1 MVKLNFD
8 VKTHILKNGLEVIT
22 IKKNT
27 QISSINIGIKV
38 GALNESLEEKGI
50 SHYIEHMIFK
60 GTKNRTFQ
68 KLNDELEA
76 LGGEYNAFTDY
87 SQTVY
92 SISCLEEE
100 LKNAI
105 ELLSDM
111 LINSEFPEEEIDK
124 ERGVI
129 LAEIRSSK
137 DNIEDISFKRVNEAA
152 FEKSAL
158 RFDVA
163 GLDKNVKG
171 FNRNELYQYYKK
183 YYVPNNSLIT
193 MVSSLSHDEA
203 IKEIEKH
210 FDNWEAKKLINLNIK
225 DGEFVAICE
234 EALAEISEE
243 LGEELNETIHIGLID
258 HLAIAM
264 KRLKNKEQINNPFIV
279 EIETLYSVEFEMA
292 KKIVNKLQD
301 KYEID
306 FPEGEIGFITLH
318 IHSARNGK
326 MLSNSIKYSYLSNK
340 IIIYIEEKFNSKI
353 DKRSLDYARFLSH
366 VRFTIERVLTDT
378 VLKNDLTE
386 IIKKSYPISYEI
398 AEGASKIIEETL
410 DKKVCDDEVAYIAMH
425 VERFRVALQK

>member
-1 MVKLNFD
+1 MGVNIKKGIVIKALNNNMVLIKEQG
-8 VKTHILKNGLEVIT
+8 VEKILLAKGIGFNKKFGDILEDNLEVDKVFSIED
-22 IKKNT
+22 KKN
-27 QISSINIGIKV
+27 QENLKEV
-38 GALNESLEEKGI
+38 
-50 SHYIEHMIFK
+50 Y
-60 GTKNRTFQ
+60 NR
-68 KLNDELEA
+68 
-76 LGGEYNAFTDY
+76 
-87 SQTVY
+87 V
-92 SISCLEEE
+92 
-100 LKNAI
+100 
-105 ELLSDM
+105 
-111 LINSEFPEEEIDK
+111 
-124 ERGVI
+124 
-129 LAEIRSSK
+129 
-137 DNIEDISFKRVNEAA
+137 
-152 FEKSAL
+152 
-158 RFDVA
+158 
-163 GLDKNVKG
+163 
-171 FNRNELYQYYKK
+171 
-183 YYVPNNSLIT
+183 
-193 MVSSLSHDEA
+193 
-203 IKEIEKH
+203 
-210 FDNWEAKKLINLNIK
+210 

-258 HLAIAM
+258 HLAIVM

-326 MLSNSIKYSYLSNK
+326 MISNSIKYSYLSNK

-386 IIKKSYPISYEI
+386 IIKKSYPVSYEI

-425 VERFRVALQK
+425 VERFRIALQK

>member
-1 MVKLNFD
+1 MGVNIKKGIVIKALNNNMVLIKEHG
-8 VKTHILKNGLEVIT
+8 VEKILLAKGIGFNKKFGDILEDNLEVDKVFSIED
-22 IKKNT
+22 KKN
-27 QISSINIGIKV
+27 QENLKEV
-38 GALNESLEEKGI
+38 
-50 SHYIEHMIFK
+50 Y
-60 GTKNRTFQ
+60 NR
-68 KLNDELEA
+68 
-76 LGGEYNAFTDY
+76 
-87 SQTVY
+87 V
-92 SISCLEEE
+92 
-100 LKNAI
+100 
-105 ELLSDM
+105 
-111 LINSEFPEEEIDK
+111 
-124 ERGVI
+124 
-129 LAEIRSSK
+129 
-137 DNIEDISFKRVNEAA
+137 
-152 FEKSAL
+152 
-158 RFDVA
+158 
-163 GLDKNVKG
+163 
-171 FNRNELYQYYKK
+171 
-183 YYVPNNSLIT
+183 
-193 MVSSLSHDEA
+193 
-203 IKEIEKH
+203 
-210 FDNWEAKKLINLNIK
+210 

-326 MLSNSIKYSYLSNK
+326 MLSIKYSYLSNK

>member
-1 MVKLNFD
+1 MGVNIKKGIVIKALNNNMVLIKEQG
-8 VKTHILKNGLEVIT
+8 VEKILLAKGIGFNKKFGDILEDNLEVDKVFSIED
-22 IKKNT
+22 KKN
-27 QISSINIGIKV
+27 QENLKEV
-38 GALNESLEEKGI
+38 
-50 SHYIEHMIFK
+50 Y
-60 GTKNRTFQ
+60 NR
-68 KLNDELEA
+68 
-76 LGGEYNAFTDY
+76 
-87 SQTVY
+87 V
-92 SISCLEEE
+92 
-100 LKNAI
+100 
-105 ELLSDM
+105 
-111 LINSEFPEEEIDK
+111 
-124 ERGVI
+124 
-129 LAEIRSSK
+129 
-137 DNIEDISFKRVNEAA
+137 
-152 FEKSAL
+152 
-158 RFDVA
+158 
-163 GLDKNVKG
+163 
-171 FNRNELYQYYKK
+171 
-183 YYVPNNSLIT
+183 
-193 MVSSLSHDEA
+193 
-203 IKEIEKH
+203 
-210 FDNWEAKKLINLNIK
+210 

-326 MLSNSIKYSYLSNK
+326 MPSNSIKYSYLSNK

>member
-1 MVKLNFD
+1 MGVNIKKGIVIKALNNNMVLIKEHG
-8 VKTHILKNGLEVIT
+8 VEKILLAKGIGFNKKFGDILEDNLEVDKVFSIED
-22 IKKNT
+22 KKN
-27 QISSINIGIKV
+27 QENLKEV
-38 GALNESLEEKGI
+38 
-50 SHYIEHMIFK
+50 Y
-60 GTKNRTFQ
+60 NR
-68 KLNDELEA
+68 
-76 LGGEYNAFTDY
+76 
-87 SQTVY
+87 V
-92 SISCLEEE
+92 
-100 LKNAI
+100 
-105 ELLSDM
+105 
-111 LINSEFPEEEIDK
+111 
-124 ERGVI
+124 
-129 LAEIRSSK
+129 
-137 DNIEDISFKRVNEAA
+137 
-152 FEKSAL
+152 
-158 RFDVA
+158 
-163 GLDKNVKG
+163 
-171 FNRNELYQYYKK
+171 
-183 YYVPNNSLIT
+183 
-193 MVSSLSHDEA
+193 
-203 IKEIEKH
+203 
-210 FDNWEAKKLINLNIK
+210 

-292 KKIVNKLQD
+292 KKIVNKLQE

>member
-1 MVKLNFD
+1 MGVNIKKGIVIKALNNNMVLIKEQG
-8 VKTHILKNGLEVIT
+8 VEKILLAKGIGFNKKFGDILEDNLEVDKVFSIED
-22 IKKNT
+22 KKN
-27 QISSINIGIKV
+27 QENLKEV
-38 GALNESLEEKGI
+38 
-50 SHYIEHMIFK
+50 Y
-60 GTKNRTFQ
+60 NR
-68 KLNDELEA
+68 
-76 LGGEYNAFTDY
+76 
-87 SQTVY
+87 V
-92 SISCLEEE
+92 
-100 LKNAI
+100 
-105 ELLSDM
+105 
-111 LINSEFPEEEIDK
+111 
-124 ERGVI
+124 
-129 LAEIRSSK
+129 
-137 DNIEDISFKRVNEAA
+137 
-152 FEKSAL
+152 
-158 RFDVA
+158 
-163 GLDKNVKG
+163 
-171 FNRNELYQYYKK
+171 
-183 YYVPNNSLIT
+183 
-193 MVSSLSHDEA
+193 
-203 IKEIEKH
+203 
-210 FDNWEAKKLINLNIK
+210 

-366 VRFTIERVLTDT
+366 VRFSIERVLTDT

-386 IIKKSYPISYEI
+386 IIKKSYPVSYEI

>member
-1 MVKLNFD
+1 MGVNIKKGIVIKALNNNMVLIKEHG
-8 VKTHILKNGLEVIT
+8 VEKILLAKGIGFNKKFGDILEDNLEVDKVFSIED
-22 IKKNT
+22 KKN
-27 QISSINIGIKV
+27 QENLKEV
-38 GALNESLEEKGI
+38 
-50 SHYIEHMIFK
+50 Y
-60 GTKNRTFQ
+60 NR
-68 KLNDELEA
+68 
-76 LGGEYNAFTDY
+76 
-87 SQTVY
+87 V
-92 SISCLEEE
+92 
-100 LKNAI
+100 
-105 ELLSDM
+105 
-111 LINSEFPEEEIDK
+111 
-124 ERGVI
+124 
-129 LAEIRSSK
+129 
-137 DNIEDISFKRVNEAA
+137 
-152 FEKSAL
+152 
-158 RFDVA
+158 
-163 GLDKNVKG
+163 
-171 FNRNELYQYYKK
+171 
-183 YYVPNNSLIT
+183 
-193 MVSSLSHDEA
+193 
-203 IKEIEKH
+203 
-210 FDNWEAKKLINLNIK
+210 

-306 FPEGEIGFITLH
+306 FPEGEIEFITLH

>member
-1 MVKLNFD
+1 MGVNIKKGIVIKALNNNMVLIKEQG
-8 VKTHILKNGLEVIT
+8 VEKILLAKGIGFNKKFGDILEDNLEVEKVFSIED
-22 IKKNT
+22 KKN
-27 QISSINIGIKV
+27 QENLKEV
-38 GALNESLEEKGI
+38 
-50 SHYIEHMIFK
+50 Y
-60 GTKNRTFQ
+60 NR
-68 KLNDELEA
+68 
-76 LGGEYNAFTDY
+76 
-87 SQTVY
+87 V
-92 SISCLEEE
+92 
-100 LKNAI
+100 
-105 ELLSDM
+105 
-111 LINSEFPEEEIDK
+111 
-124 ERGVI
+124 
-129 LAEIRSSK
+129 
-137 DNIEDISFKRVNEAA
+137 
-152 FEKSAL
+152 
-158 RFDVA
+158 
-163 GLDKNVKG
+163 
-171 FNRNELYQYYKK
+171 
-183 YYVPNNSLIT
+183 
-193 MVSSLSHDEA
+193 
-203 IKEIEKH
+203 
-210 FDNWEAKKLINLNIK
+210 

-386 IIKKSYPISYEI
+386 IIKKSYPVSYEI

-410 DKKVCDDEVAYIAMH
+410 DKKVYDDEVAYIAMH

>member
-1 MVKLNFD
+1 MGVNIKKCIVIKALNNNMVLIREQGVEK
-8 VKTHILKNGLEVIT
+8 ILLAKGIGFNKKFGDILEDNLEVDKVFSIED
-22 IKKNT
+22 KKN
-27 QISSINIGIKV
+27 QENLKEV
-38 GALNESLEEKGI
+38 
-50 SHYIEHMIFK
+50 Y
-60 GTKNRTFQ
+60 NR
-68 KLNDELEA
+68 
-76 LGGEYNAFTDY
+76 
-87 SQTVY
+87 V
-92 SISCLEEE
+92 
-100 LKNAI
+100 
-105 ELLSDM
+105 
-111 LINSEFPEEEIDK
+111 
-124 ERGVI
+124 
-129 LAEIRSSK
+129 
-137 DNIEDISFKRVNEAA
+137 
-152 FEKSAL
+152 
-158 RFDVA
+158 
-163 GLDKNVKG
+163 
-171 FNRNELYQYYKK
+171 
-183 YYVPNNSLIT
+183 
-193 MVSSLSHDEA
+193 
-203 IKEIEKH
+203 
-210 FDNWEAKKLINLNIK
+210 

>member
-1 MVKLNFD
+1 MGVNIKKGIVIKALNNNMVLIKEQG
-8 VKTHILKNGLEVIT
+8 VEKILLAKGIGFNKKFGDILEDNLEVDKVFSIED
-22 IKKNT
+22 KKN
-27 QISSINIGIKV
+27 QENLKEV
-38 GALNESLEEKGI
+38 
-50 SHYIEHMIFK
+50 Y
-60 GTKNRTFQ
+60 NR
-68 KLNDELEA
+68 
-76 LGGEYNAFTDY
+76 
-87 SQTVY
+87 V
-92 SISCLEEE
+92 
-100 LKNAI
+100 
-105 ELLSDM
+105 
-111 LINSEFPEEEIDK
+111 
-124 ERGVI
+124 
-129 LAEIRSSK
+129 
-137 DNIEDISFKRVNEAA
+137 
-152 FEKSAL
+152 
-158 RFDVA
+158 
-163 GLDKNVKG
+163 
-171 FNRNELYQYYKK
+171 
-183 YYVPNNSLIT
+183 
-193 MVSSLSHDEA
+193 
-203 IKEIEKH
+203 
-210 FDNWEAKKLINLNIK
+210 

-366 VRFTIERVLTDT
+366 VRFTIERVFTDT

>member
-1 MVKLNFD
+1 MGVNIKKGIVIKALNNNMVLIKEQG
-8 VKTHILKNGLEVIT
+8 VEKILLAKGIGFNKKFGDILEDNLEVDKVFSIED
-22 IKKNT
+22 KKN
-27 QISSINIGIKV
+27 QENLKEV
-38 GALNESLEEKGI
+38 
-50 SHYIEHMIFK
+50 Y
-60 GTKNRTFQ
+60 NR
-68 KLNDELEA
+68 
-76 LGGEYNAFTDY
+76 
-87 SQTVY
+87 V
-92 SISCLEEE
+92 
-100 LKNAI
+100 
-105 ELLSDM
+105 
-111 LINSEFPEEEIDK
+111 
-124 ERGVI
+124 
-129 LAEIRSSK
+129 
-137 DNIEDISFKRVNEAA
+137 
-152 FEKSAL
+152 
-158 RFDVA
+158 
-163 GLDKNVKG
+163 
-171 FNRNELYQYYKK
+171 
-183 YYVPNNSLIT
+183 
-193 MVSSLSHDEA
+193 
-203 IKEIEKH
+203 
-210 FDNWEAKKLINLNIK
+210 

-292 KKIVNKLQD
+292 KKIVNKLQE

-386 IIKKSYPISYEI
+386 IIKKWYPVSYEI
-398 AEGASKIIEETL
+398 SEGASKIIEETL

>member
-1 MVKLNFD
+1 MGVNIKKGIVIKALNNNMVLIKEQG
-8 VKTHILKNGLEVIT
+8 VEKILLAKGIGFNKKFGDILEDNLEVDKVFSIED
-22 IKKNT
+22 KKN
-27 QISSINIGIKV
+27 QENLKEV
-38 GALNESLEEKGI
+38 
-50 SHYIEHMIFK
+50 Y
-60 GTKNRTFQ
+60 NR
-68 KLNDELEA
+68 
-76 LGGEYNAFTDY
+76 
-87 SQTVY
+87 V
-92 SISCLEEE
+92 
-100 LKNAI
+100 
-105 ELLSDM
+105 
-111 LINSEFPEEEIDK
+111 
-124 ERGVI
+124 
-129 LAEIRSSK
+129 
-137 DNIEDISFKRVNEAA
+137 
-152 FEKSAL
+152 
-158 RFDVA
+158 
-163 GLDKNVKG
+163 
-171 FNRNELYQYYKK
+171 
-183 YYVPNNSLIT
+183 
-193 MVSSLSHDEA
+193 
-203 IKEIEKH
+203 
-210 FDNWEAKKLINLNIK
+210 

-234 EALAEISEE
+234 ETLAEISEE

-306 FPEGEIGFITLH
+306 FPKGEIGFITLH

-386 IIKKSYPISYEI
+386 IIKKSYPVSYEI

-410 DKKVCDDEVAYIAMH
+410 DKKVYDDEVAYIAMH

>member
-1 MVKLNFD
+1 MGV
-8 VKTHILKNGLEVIT
+8 
-22 IKKNT
+22 
-27 QISSINIGIKV
+27 NIGIVIK
-38 GALNESLEEKGI
+38 ALNNNMVLIKEQGVEKILLAKGI
-50 SHYIEHMIFK
+50 GFNKKFGDI
-60 GTKNRTFQ
+60 
-68 KLNDELEA
+68 LED
-76 LGGEYNAFTDY
+76 N
-87 SQTVY
+87 
-92 SISCLEEE
+92 LEV
-100 LKNAI
+100 
-105 ELLSDM
+105 
-111 LINSEFPEEEIDK
+111 DK
-124 ERGVI
+124 VF
-129 LAEIRSSK
+129 S
-137 DNIEDISFKRVNEAA
+137 IEDKKNQENLKEVYNRV
-152 FEKSAL
+152 
-158 RFDVA
+158 
-163 GLDKNVKG
+163 
-171 FNRNELYQYYKK
+171 
-183 YYVPNNSLIT
+183 
-193 MVSSLSHDEA
+193 
-203 IKEIEKH
+203 
-210 FDNWEAKKLINLNIK
+210 

-386 IIKKSYPISYEI
+386 IIKKSYPVSYEI

>member
-1 MVKLNFD
+1 MGVNIKKCIVIKALNNNMVLIKEQG
-8 VKTHILKNGLEVIT
+8 VEKILLAKGIGFNKKFGDILEDNLEVDKVFSIED
-22 IKKNT
+22 KKN
-27 QISSINIGIKV
+27 QENLKEV
-38 GALNESLEEKGI
+38 
-50 SHYIEHMIFK
+50 Y
-60 GTKNRTFQ
+60 NR
-68 KLNDELEA
+68 
-76 LGGEYNAFTDY
+76 
-87 SQTVY
+87 V
-92 SISCLEEE
+92 
-100 LKNAI
+100 
-105 ELLSDM
+105 
-111 LINSEFPEEEIDK
+111 
-124 ERGVI
+124 
-129 LAEIRSSK
+129 
-137 DNIEDISFKRVNEAA
+137 
-152 FEKSAL
+152 
-158 RFDVA
+158 
-163 GLDKNVKG
+163 
-171 FNRNELYQYYKK
+171 
-183 YYVPNNSLIT
+183 
-193 MVSSLSHDEA
+193 
-203 IKEIEKH
+203 
-210 FDNWEAKKLINLNIK
+210 

-386 IIKKSYPISYEI
+386 IIKKSYPVSYEI

>member
-1 MVKLNFD
+1 MGVNIKKGIVIKALNNNMVLIKEQG
-8 VKTHILKNGLEVIT
+8 VEKILLAKGIGFNKKFGDILEDNLEVDKVFSIED
-22 IKKNT
+22 KKN
-27 QISSINIGIKV
+27 QENLKEV
-38 GALNESLEEKGI
+38 
-50 SHYIEHMIFK
+50 Y
-60 GTKNRTFQ
+60 NR
-68 KLNDELEA
+68 
-76 LGGEYNAFTDY
+76 
-87 SQTVY
+87 V
-92 SISCLEEE
+92 
-100 LKNAI
+100 
-105 ELLSDM
+105 
-111 LINSEFPEEEIDK
+111 
-124 ERGVI
+124 
-129 LAEIRSSK
+129 
-137 DNIEDISFKRVNEAA
+137 
-152 FEKSAL
+152 
-158 RFDVA
+158 
-163 GLDKNVKG
+163 
-171 FNRNELYQYYKK
+171 
-183 YYVPNNSLIT
+183 
-193 MVSSLSHDEA
+193 
-203 IKEIEKH
+203 
-210 FDNWEAKKLINLNIK
+210 

-318 IHSARNGK
+318 IHSSRNGK

-386 IIKKSYPISYEI
+386 IIKKSYPVSYEI

-425 VERFRVALQK
+425 VERFRIALQK

>member
-1 MVKLNFD
+1 MGVNIKKGIVIKALNNNMVLIKEQG
-8 VKTHILKNGLEVIT
+8 VEKILLAKGIGFNKKFGDILEDNLEVDKVFSIED
-22 IKKNT
+22 KKN
-27 QISSINIGIKV
+27 QENLKEV
-38 GALNESLEEKGI
+38 
-50 SHYIEHMIFK
+50 Y
-60 GTKNRTFQ
+60 NR
-68 KLNDELEA
+68 
-76 LGGEYNAFTDY
+76 
-87 SQTVY
+87 V
-92 SISCLEEE
+92 
-100 LKNAI
+100 
-105 ELLSDM
+105 
-111 LINSEFPEEEIDK
+111 
-124 ERGVI
+124 
-129 LAEIRSSK
+129 
-137 DNIEDISFKRVNEAA
+137 
-152 FEKSAL
+152 
-158 RFDVA
+158 
-163 GLDKNVKG
+163 
-171 FNRNELYQYYKK
+171 
-183 YYVPNNSLIT
+183 
-193 MVSSLSHDEA
+193 
-203 IKEIEKH
+203 
-210 FDNWEAKKLINLNIK
+210 

-318 IHSARNGK
+318 LHSARNGK

>member
-1 MVKLNFD
+1 MGVNIKKGIVIKALNNNMVLIKEQG
-8 VKTHILKNGLEVIT
+8 VEKILLAKGIGFNKKFGDILEDNLEVDKVFSIED
-22 IKKNT
+22 KKN
-27 QISSINIGIKV
+27 QENLKEV
-38 GALNESLEEKGI
+38 
-50 SHYIEHMIFK
+50 Y
-60 GTKNRTFQ
+60 NR
-68 KLNDELEA
+68 
-76 LGGEYNAFTDY
+76 
-87 SQTVY
+87 V
-92 SISCLEEE
+92 
-100 LKNAI
+100 
-105 ELLSDM
+105 
-111 LINSEFPEEEIDK
+111 
-124 ERGVI
+124 
-129 LAEIRSSK
+129 
-137 DNIEDISFKRVNEAA
+137 
-152 FEKSAL
+152 
-158 RFDVA
+158 
-163 GLDKNVKG
+163 
-171 FNRNELYQYYKK
+171 
-183 YYVPNNSLIT
+183 
-193 MVSSLSHDEA
+193 
-203 IKEIEKH
+203 
-210 FDNWEAKKLINLNIK
+210 

-292 KKIVNKLQD
+292 KKIVNKLQE

-410 DKKVCDDEVAYIAMH
+410 DKKVYDDEVAYIAMH

>member
-1 MVKLNFD
+1 MGVNIKKGTVIKALNNNMVLIKEQG
-8 VKTHILKNGLEVIT
+8 VEKILLAKGIGFNKKFGDILEDNLEVDKVFSIED
-22 IKKNT
+22 KKN
-27 QISSINIGIKV
+27 QENLKEV
-38 GALNESLEEKGI
+38 
-50 SHYIEHMIFK
+50 Y
-60 GTKNRTFQ
+60 NR
-68 KLNDELEA
+68 
-76 LGGEYNAFTDY
+76 
-87 SQTVY
+87 V
-92 SISCLEEE
+92 
-100 LKNAI
+100 
-105 ELLSDM
+105 
-111 LINSEFPEEEIDK
+111 
-124 ERGVI
+124 
-129 LAEIRSSK
+129 
-137 DNIEDISFKRVNEAA
+137 
-152 FEKSAL
+152 
-158 RFDVA
+158 
-163 GLDKNVKG
+163 
-171 FNRNELYQYYKK
+171 
-183 YYVPNNSLIT
+183 
-193 MVSSLSHDEA
+193 
-203 IKEIEKH
+203 
-210 FDNWEAKKLINLNIK
+210 

-234 EALAEISEE
+234 GALAEISEE

-292 KKIVNKLQD
+292 KKIVNKLQY

-386 IIKKSYPISYEI
+386 IIKKSYPVSYEI

>member
-1 MVKLNFD
+1 MGVNIKKGIVIKALNNNMVLIKEQG
-8 VKTHILKNGLEVIT
+8 VEKILLAKGIGFNKKFGDILEDNLEVDKVFSIED
-22 IKKNT
+22 KKN
-27 QISSINIGIKV
+27 QENLKEV
-38 GALNESLEEKGI
+38 
-50 SHYIEHMIFK
+50 Y
-60 GTKNRTFQ
+60 NR
-68 KLNDELEA
+68 
-76 LGGEYNAFTDY
+76 
-87 SQTVY
+87 V
-92 SISCLEEE
+92 
-100 LKNAI
+100 
-105 ELLSDM
+105 
-111 LINSEFPEEEIDK
+111 
-124 ERGVI
+124 
-129 LAEIRSSK
+129 
-137 DNIEDISFKRVNEAA
+137 
-152 FEKSAL
+152 
-158 RFDVA
+158 
-163 GLDKNVKG
+163 
-171 FNRNELYQYYKK
+171 
-183 YYVPNNSLIT
+183 
-193 MVSSLSHDEA
+193 
-203 IKEIEKH
+203 
-210 FDNWEAKKLINLNIK
+210 

-243 LGEELNETIHIGLID
+243 LGEQLNETIHIGLID

-386 IIKKSYPISYEI
+386 IIKKSYPVSYEI

>member
-1 MVKLNFD
+1 MGVNIKKGIVIKALNNNMVLIKEQG
-8 VKTHILKNGLEVIT
+8 VEKILLAKGIGFNKKFGDILEDNLEVDKVFSIED
-22 IKKNT
+22 KKN
-27 QISSINIGIKV
+27 QENLKEV
-38 GALNESLEEKGI
+38 
-50 SHYIEHMIFK
+50 Y
-60 GTKNRTFQ
+60 NR
-68 KLNDELEA
+68 
-76 LGGEYNAFTDY
+76 
-87 SQTVY
+87 V
-92 SISCLEEE
+92 
-100 LKNAI
+100 
-105 ELLSDM
+105 
-111 LINSEFPEEEIDK
+111 
-124 ERGVI
+124 
-129 LAEIRSSK
+129 
-137 DNIEDISFKRVNEAA
+137 
-152 FEKSAL
+152 
-158 RFDVA
+158 
-163 GLDKNVKG
+163 
-171 FNRNELYQYYKK
+171 
-183 YYVPNNSLIT
+183 
-193 MVSSLSHDEA
+193 
-203 IKEIEKH
+203 
-210 FDNWEAKKLINLNIK
+210 

-318 IHSARNGK
+318 IHSARNAK

-410 DKKVCDDEVAYIAMH
+410 DKKVYDDEVAYIAMH

>member
-1 MVKLNFD
+1 MGVNIKKGIVIKALNNNMVLIKEQG
-8 VKTHILKNGLEVIT
+8 VEKILLAKGIGFNKKFGDILEDNLEVYKVFSIED
-22 IKKNT
+22 KKN
-27 QISSINIGIKV
+27 QENLKEV
-38 GALNESLEEKGI
+38 
-50 SHYIEHMIFK
+50 Y
-60 GTKNRTFQ
+60 NR
-68 KLNDELEA
+68 
-76 LGGEYNAFTDY
+76 
-87 SQTVY
+87 V
-92 SISCLEEE
+92 
-100 LKNAI
+100 
-105 ELLSDM
+105 
-111 LINSEFPEEEIDK
+111 
-124 ERGVI
+124 
-129 LAEIRSSK
+129 
-137 DNIEDISFKRVNEAA
+137 
-152 FEKSAL
+152 
-158 RFDVA
+158 
-163 GLDKNVKG
+163 
-171 FNRNELYQYYKK
+171 
-183 YYVPNNSLIT
+183 
-193 MVSSLSHDEA
+193 
-203 IKEIEKH
+203 
-210 FDNWEAKKLINLNIK
+210 

>member
-1 MVKLNFD
+1 MGVNIKKGIVIKALNNNMVLIKEQG
-8 VKTHILKNGLEVIT
+8 VEKILLAKGIGFNKKFGDILEDNLEVDKVFSIED
-22 IKKNT
+22 KKN
-27 QISSINIGIKV
+27 QENLKEV
-38 GALNESLEEKGI
+38 
-50 SHYIEHMIFK
+50 Y
-60 GTKNRTFQ
+60 NR
-68 KLNDELEA
+68 
-76 LGGEYNAFTDY
+76 
-87 SQTVY
+87 V
-92 SISCLEEE
+92 
-100 LKNAI
+100 
-105 ELLSDM
+105 
-111 LINSEFPEEEIDK
+111 
-124 ERGVI
+124 
-129 LAEIRSSK
+129 
-137 DNIEDISFKRVNEAA
+137 
-152 FEKSAL
+152 
-158 RFDVA
+158 
-163 GLDKNVKG
+163 
-171 FNRNELYQYYKK
+171 
-183 YYVPNNSLIT
+183 
-193 MVSSLSHDEA
+193 
-203 IKEIEKH
+203 
-210 FDNWEAKKLINLNIK
+210 

-410 DKKVCDDEVAYIAMH
+410 DKKVCDDEVAYIAIH

>member
-1 MVKLNFD
+1 MGVNIKKGIVIKALNNNMVLIKEQG
-8 VKTHILKNGLEVIT
+8 VEKILLAKGIGFNKKFGDILEDNLEVDKVFSIED
-22 IKKNT
+22 KKN
-27 QISSINIGIKV
+27 QENLKEV
-38 GALNESLEEKGI
+38 
-50 SHYIEHMIFK
+50 Y
-60 GTKNRTFQ
+60 NR
-68 KLNDELEA
+68 
-76 LGGEYNAFTDY
+76 
-87 SQTVY
+87 V
-92 SISCLEEE
+92 
-100 LKNAI
+100 
-105 ELLSDM
+105 
-111 LINSEFPEEEIDK
+111 
-124 ERGVI
+124 
-129 LAEIRSSK
+129 
-137 DNIEDISFKRVNEAA
+137 
-152 FEKSAL
+152 
-158 RFDVA
+158 
-163 GLDKNVKG
+163 
-171 FNRNELYQYYKK
+171 
-183 YYVPNNSLIT
+183 
-193 MVSSLSHDEA
+193 
-203 IKEIEKH
+203 
-210 FDNWEAKKLINLNIK
+210 

-243 LGEELNETIHIGLID
+243 LGEELNETIHIALID

-410 DKKVCDDEVAYIAMH
+410 DKKVYDDEVAYIAMH

>member
-1 MVKLNFD
+1 MGVNIKKGIVIKALNNNMVLIKEQG
-8 VKTHILKNGLEVIT
+8 VEKILLAKGIGFNKKFGDILEDNLEVDKVFSIED
-22 IKKNT
+22 KKN
-27 QISSINIGIKV
+27 QENLKEV
-38 GALNESLEEKGI
+38 
-50 SHYIEHMIFK
+50 Y
-60 GTKNRTFQ
+60 NR
-68 KLNDELEA
+68 
-76 LGGEYNAFTDY
+76 
-87 SQTVY
+87 
-92 SISCLEEE
+92 I
-100 LKNAI
+100 
-105 ELLSDM
+105 
-111 LINSEFPEEEIDK
+111 
-124 ERGVI
+124 
-129 LAEIRSSK
+129 
-137 DNIEDISFKRVNEAA
+137 
-152 FEKSAL
+152 
-158 RFDVA
+158 
-163 GLDKNVKG
+163 
-171 FNRNELYQYYKK
+171 
-183 YYVPNNSLIT
+183 
-193 MVSSLSHDEA
+193 
-203 IKEIEKH
+203 
-210 FDNWEAKKLINLNIK
+210 

-386 IIKKSYPISYEI
+386 IIKKSYPVSYEI

>member
-1 MVKLNFD
+1 MGVNIKKGIVIKALNNNMVLIKEQG
-8 VKTHILKNGLEVIT
+8 VEKILLAKGIGFNKKFGDILEDNLEVDKVFSIED
-22 IKKNT
+22 KKN
-27 QISSINIGIKV
+27 QENLKEV
-38 GALNESLEEKGI
+38 
-50 SHYIEHMIFK
+50 Y
-60 GTKNRTFQ
+60 NR
-68 KLNDELEA
+68 
-76 LGGEYNAFTDY
+76 
-87 SQTVY
+87 V
-92 SISCLEEE
+92 
-100 LKNAI
+100 
-105 ELLSDM
+105 
-111 LINSEFPEEEIDK
+111 
-124 ERGVI
+124 
-129 LAEIRSSK
+129 
-137 DNIEDISFKRVNEAA
+137 
-152 FEKSAL
+152 
-158 RFDVA
+158 
-163 GLDKNVKG
+163 
-171 FNRNELYQYYKK
+171 
-183 YYVPNNSLIT
+183 
-193 MVSSLSHDEA
+193 
-203 IKEIEKH
+203 
-210 FDNWEAKKLINLNIK
+210 

-301 KYEID
+301 KSEID

-386 IIKKSYPISYEI
+386 IIKKSYPVSYEI

>member
-1 MVKLNFD
+1 MGVNIKKGIVIKALNNNMVLIKEQG
-8 VKTHILKNGLEVIT
+8 VEKILLAKGIGFNKKFGDILEDNLEVDKVFSIED
-22 IKKNT
+22 KKN
-27 QISSINIGIKV
+27 QENLKEV
-38 GALNESLEEKGI
+38 
-50 SHYIEHMIFK
+50 Y
-60 GTKNRTFQ
+60 NR
-68 KLNDELEA
+68 
-76 LGGEYNAFTDY
+76 
-87 SQTVY
+87 V
-92 SISCLEEE
+92 
-100 LKNAI
+100 
-105 ELLSDM
+105 
-111 LINSEFPEEEIDK
+111 
-124 ERGVI
+124 
-129 LAEIRSSK
+129 
-137 DNIEDISFKRVNEAA
+137 
-152 FEKSAL
+152 
-158 RFDVA
+158 
-163 GLDKNVKG
+163 
-171 FNRNELYQYYKK
+171 
-183 YYVPNNSLIT
+183 
-193 MVSSLSHDEA
+193 
-203 IKEIEKH
+203 
-210 FDNWEAKKLINLNIK
+210 

-353 DKRSLDYARFLSH
+353 DKRSLDYARLLSH

>member
-1 MVKLNFD
+1 MGVNIKKGIVIKALNNNMVLIKEQG
-8 VKTHILKNGLEVIT
+8 VEKILLAKGIGFNKKFGDILEDNLEVDKVFSIED
-22 IKKNT
+22 KKN
-27 QISSINIGIKV
+27 QENLKEV
-38 GALNESLEEKGI
+38 
-50 SHYIEHMIFK
+50 Y
-60 GTKNRTFQ
+60 NR
-68 KLNDELEA
+68 
-76 LGGEYNAFTDY
+76 
-87 SQTVY
+87 V
-92 SISCLEEE
+92 
-100 LKNAI
+100 
-105 ELLSDM
+105 
-111 LINSEFPEEEIDK
+111 
-124 ERGVI
+124 
-129 LAEIRSSK
+129 
-137 DNIEDISFKRVNEAA
+137 
-152 FEKSAL
+152 
-158 RFDVA
+158 
-163 GLDKNVKG
+163 
-171 FNRNELYQYYKK
+171 
-183 YYVPNNSLIT
+183 
-193 MVSSLSHDEA
+193 
-203 IKEIEKH
+203 
-210 FDNWEAKKLINLNIK
+210 

-264 KRLKNKEQINNPFIV
+264 KRLKNEEQINNPFIV

-292 KKIVNKLQD
+292 KKIVNKLQE

-386 IIKKSYPISYEI
+386 IIKKSYPVSYEI

>member
-1 MVKLNFD
+1 MGVNIKKGIVIKALNNNMVLIKEQG
-8 VKTHILKNGLEVIT
+8 VEKILLSKGIGFNKKFGDILEDNLEVDKVFSIED
-22 IKKNT
+22 KKN
-27 QISSINIGIKV
+27 QENLKEV
-38 GALNESLEEKGI
+38 
-50 SHYIEHMIFK
+50 Y
-60 GTKNRTFQ
+60 NR
-68 KLNDELEA
+68 
-76 LGGEYNAFTDY
+76 
-87 SQTVY
+87 V
-92 SISCLEEE
+92 
-100 LKNAI
+100 
-105 ELLSDM
+105 
-111 LINSEFPEEEIDK
+111 
-124 ERGVI
+124 
-129 LAEIRSSK
+129 
-137 DNIEDISFKRVNEAA
+137 
-152 FEKSAL
+152 
-158 RFDVA
+158 
-163 GLDKNVKG
+163 
-171 FNRNELYQYYKK
+171 
-183 YYVPNNSLIT
+183 
-193 MVSSLSHDEA
+193 
-203 IKEIEKH
+203 
-210 FDNWEAKKLINLNIK
+210 

-410 DKKVCDDEVAYIAMH
+410 DKKVYDDEVAYIAMH

>member
-1 MVKLNFD
+1 MGVNIKKGIVIKALNNNMVLIKEHG
-8 VKTHILKNGLEVIT
+8 VEKILLAKGIGFNKKFGDILEDNLEVDKVFSIED
-22 IKKNT
+22 KKN
-27 QISSINIGIKV
+27 QENLKEV
-38 GALNESLEEKGI
+38 
-50 SHYIEHMIFK
+50 Y
-60 GTKNRTFQ
+60 NR
-68 KLNDELEA
+68 
-76 LGGEYNAFTDY
+76 
-87 SQTVY
+87 V
-92 SISCLEEE
+92 
-100 LKNAI
+100 
-105 ELLSDM
+105 
-111 LINSEFPEEEIDK
+111 
-124 ERGVI
+124 
-129 LAEIRSSK
+129 
-137 DNIEDISFKRVNEAA
+137 
-152 FEKSAL
+152 
-158 RFDVA
+158 
-163 GLDKNVKG
+163 
-171 FNRNELYQYYKK
+171 
-183 YYVPNNSLIT
+183 
-193 MVSSLSHDEA
+193 
-203 IKEIEKH
+203 
-210 FDNWEAKKLINLNIK
+210 

-243 LGEELNETIHIGLID
+243 LGEVLNETIHIGLID

>member
-1 MVKLNFD
+1 MGVN
-8 VKTHILKNGLEVIT
+8 
-22 IKKNT
+22 IKK
-27 QISSINIGIKV
+27 GIVIK
-38 GALNESLEEKGI
+38 ALNNNMVLIKEQGVEKILLAKGI
-50 SHYIEHMIFK
+50 GFNKKFGDI
-60 GTKNRTFQ
+60 
-68 KLNDELEA
+68 LEDN
-76 LGGEYNAFTDY
+76 LD
-87 SQTVY
+87 V
-92 SISCLEEE
+92 
-100 LKNAI
+100 
-105 ELLSDM
+105 
-111 LINSEFPEEEIDK
+111 DK
-124 ERGVI
+124 VF
-129 LAEIRSSK
+129 S
-137 DNIEDISFKRVNEAA
+137 IEDKKNQENLKEVYNRV
-152 FEKSAL
+152 
-158 RFDVA
+158 
-163 GLDKNVKG
+163 
-171 FNRNELYQYYKK
+171 
-183 YYVPNNSLIT
+183 
-193 MVSSLSHDEA
+193 
-203 IKEIEKH
+203 
-210 FDNWEAKKLINLNIK
+210 

>member
-1 MVKLNFD
+1 MGVNIKKGIVIKALNNNMVLIKEQG
-8 VKTHILKNGLEVIT
+8 VEKILLAKGIGFNKKFGDILEDNLEVDKVFSIED
-22 IKKNT
+22 KKN
-27 QISSINIGIKV
+27 QENLKEV
-38 GALNESLEEKGI
+38 
-50 SHYIEHMIFK
+50 Y
-60 GTKNRTFQ
+60 NR
-68 KLNDELEA
+68 
-76 LGGEYNAFTDY
+76 
-87 SQTVY
+87 V
-92 SISCLEEE
+92 
-100 LKNAI
+100 
-105 ELLSDM
+105 
-111 LINSEFPEEEIDK
+111 
-124 ERGVI
+124 
-129 LAEIRSSK
+129 
-137 DNIEDISFKRVNEAA
+137 
-152 FEKSAL
+152 
-158 RFDVA
+158 
-163 GLDKNVKG
+163 
-171 FNRNELYQYYKK
+171 
-183 YYVPNNSLIT
+183 
-193 MVSSLSHDEA
+193 
-203 IKEIEKH
+203 
-210 FDNWEAKKLINLNIK
+210 

-318 IHSARNGK
+318 IHYARNGK

>member
-1 MVKLNFD
+1 MGVNIKKGIVIKTLNNNMVLIKEQG
-8 VKTHILKNGLEVIT
+8 VEKILLAKGIGFNKKFGDILEDNLEVDKVFSIED
-22 IKKNT
+22 KKN
-27 QISSINIGIKV
+27 QENLKEV
-38 GALNESLEEKGI
+38 
-50 SHYIEHMIFK
+50 Y
-60 GTKNRTFQ
+60 NR
-68 KLNDELEA
+68 
-76 LGGEYNAFTDY
+76 
-87 SQTVY
+87 V
-92 SISCLEEE
+92 
-100 LKNAI
+100 
-105 ELLSDM
+105 
-111 LINSEFPEEEIDK
+111 
-124 ERGVI
+124 
-129 LAEIRSSK
+129 
-137 DNIEDISFKRVNEAA
+137 
-152 FEKSAL
+152 
-158 RFDVA
+158 
-163 GLDKNVKG
+163 
-171 FNRNELYQYYKK
+171 
-183 YYVPNNSLIT
+183 
-193 MVSSLSHDEA
+193 
-203 IKEIEKH
+203 
-210 FDNWEAKKLINLNIK
+210 

-386 IIKKSYPISYEI
+386 IIKKSYPVSYEI

>member
-1 MVKLNFD
+1 MGVNIKKGIVIKALNNNMVLIKEHG
-8 VKTHILKNGLEVIT
+8 VEKILLAKGIGFNKKFGDILEDNLEVDKVFSIED
-22 IKKNT
+22 KKN
-27 QISSINIGIKV
+27 QENLKEV
-38 GALNESLEEKGI
+38 
-50 SHYIEHMIFK
+50 Y
-60 GTKNRTFQ
+60 NR
-68 KLNDELEA
+68 
-76 LGGEYNAFTDY
+76 
-87 SQTVY
+87 V
-92 SISCLEEE
+92 
-100 LKNAI
+100 
-105 ELLSDM
+105 
-111 LINSEFPEEEIDK
+111 
-124 ERGVI
+124 
-129 LAEIRSSK
+129 
-137 DNIEDISFKRVNEAA
+137 
-152 FEKSAL
+152 
-158 RFDVA
+158 
-163 GLDKNVKG
+163 
-171 FNRNELYQYYKK
+171 
-183 YYVPNNSLIT
+183 
-193 MVSSLSHDEA
+193 
-203 IKEIEKH
+203 
-210 FDNWEAKKLINLNIK
+210 

-366 VRFTIERVLTDT
+366 VRFTIERVLTDI

-386 IIKKSYPISYEI
+386 IIKKSYPVSYEI

>member
-1 MVKLNFD
+1 MGVNIKKGIVIKALNNNMVLIKEQG
-8 VKTHILKNGLEVIT
+8 VEKILLAKGIGFNKKFGDILEDNLEVDKVFSIED
-22 IKKNT
+22 KKN
-27 QISSINIGIKV
+27 QENLKEV
-38 GALNESLEEKGI
+38 
-50 SHYIEHMIFK
+50 Y
-60 GTKNRTFQ
+60 NR
-68 KLNDELEA
+68 
-76 LGGEYNAFTDY
+76 
-87 SQTVY
+87 V
-92 SISCLEEE
+92 
-100 LKNAI
+100 
-105 ELLSDM
+105 
-111 LINSEFPEEEIDK
+111 
-124 ERGVI
+124 
-129 LAEIRSSK
+129 
-137 DNIEDISFKRVNEAA
+137 
-152 FEKSAL
+152 
-158 RFDVA
+158 
-163 GLDKNVKG
+163 
-171 FNRNELYQYYKK
+171 
-183 YYVPNNSLIT
+183 
-193 MVSSLSHDEA
+193 
-203 IKEIEKH
+203 
-210 FDNWEAKKLINLNIK
+210 

-410 DKKVCDDEVAYIAMH
+410 DKKVCDDEVAYISMH

>member
-1 MVKLNFD
+1 MGVNIKKGIVIKALNNNMVLIKEQG
-8 VKTHILKNGLEVIT
+8 VEKILLAKGIGFNKKFGDILEDNLEVDKVFSIED
-22 IKKNT
+22 KKN
-27 QISSINIGIKV
+27 QENLKEV
-38 GALNESLEEKGI
+38 
-50 SHYIEHMIFK
+50 Y
-60 GTKNRTFQ
+60 NR
-68 KLNDELEA
+68 
-76 LGGEYNAFTDY
+76 
-87 SQTVY
+87 V
-92 SISCLEEE
+92 
-100 LKNAI
+100 
-105 ELLSDM
+105 
-111 LINSEFPEEEIDK
+111 
-124 ERGVI
+124 
-129 LAEIRSSK
+129 
-137 DNIEDISFKRVNEAA
+137 
-152 FEKSAL
+152 
-158 RFDVA
+158 
-163 GLDKNVKG
+163 
-171 FNRNELYQYYKK
+171 
-183 YYVPNNSLIT
+183 
-193 MVSSLSHDEA
+193 
-203 IKEIEKH
+203 
-210 FDNWEAKKLINLNIK
+210 

>member
-1 MVKLNFD
+1 MGVNIKKGIVIKALNNNMVLIKEHG
-8 VKTHILKNGLEVIT
+8 VEKILLAKGIGFNKKFGDILEDNLEVDKVFSIED
-22 IKKNT
+22 KKN
-27 QISSINIGIKV
+27 QENLKEV
-38 GALNESLEEKGI
+38 
-50 SHYIEHMIFK
+50 Y
-60 GTKNRTFQ
+60 NR
-68 KLNDELEA
+68 
-76 LGGEYNAFTDY
+76 
-87 SQTVY
+87 V
-92 SISCLEEE
+92 
-100 LKNAI
+100 
-105 ELLSDM
+105 
-111 LINSEFPEEEIDK
+111 
-124 ERGVI
+124 
-129 LAEIRSSK
+129 
-137 DNIEDISFKRVNEAA
+137 
-152 FEKSAL
+152 
-158 RFDVA
+158 
-163 GLDKNVKG
+163 
-171 FNRNELYQYYKK
+171 
-183 YYVPNNSLIT
+183 
-193 MVSSLSHDEA
+193 
-203 IKEIEKH
+203 
-210 FDNWEAKKLINLNIK
+210 

-318 IHSARNGK
+318 IHSERNGK

-386 IIKKSYPISYEI
+386 IIKKSYPVSYEI

>member
-1 MVKLNFD
+1 MGVNIKKGIVIKALNNNMVLIKEQG
-8 VKTHILKNGLEVIT
+8 VEKILLAKGIGFNKKFGDILEDNLEVDKVFSIED
-22 IKKNT
+22 KKN
-27 QISSINIGIKV
+27 QENLKEV
-38 GALNESLEEKGI
+38 
-50 SHYIEHMIFK
+50 Y
-60 GTKNRTFQ
+60 NR
-68 KLNDELEA
+68 
-76 LGGEYNAFTDY
+76 
-87 SQTVY
+87 V
-92 SISCLEEE
+92 
-100 LKNAI
+100 
-105 ELLSDM
+105 
-111 LINSEFPEEEIDK
+111 
-124 ERGVI
+124 
-129 LAEIRSSK
+129 
-137 DNIEDISFKRVNEAA
+137 
-152 FEKSAL
+152 
-158 RFDVA
+158 
-163 GLDKNVKG
+163 
-171 FNRNELYQYYKK
+171 
-183 YYVPNNSLIT
+183 
-193 MVSSLSHDEA
+193 
-203 IKEIEKH
+203 
-210 FDNWEAKKLINLNIK
+210 

-292 KKIVNKLQD
+292 KKIVNKLQE

-318 IHSARNGK
+318 IQSARNGK

-366 VRFTIERVLTDT
+366 VRFTIERVLTD
-378 VLKNDLTE
+378 LKNDLTE
-386 IIKKSYPISYEI
+386 IIKKSYPVSYEI

>member
-1 MVKLNFD
+1 MGVNIKKGIVIKALNNNMVLIKEQG
-8 VKTHILKNGLEVIT
+8 VEKILLAKGIGFNKKFGDILEDNLEVDKVFSIED
-22 IKKNT
+22 KKN
-27 QISSINIGIKV
+27 QENLKEV
-38 GALNESLEEKGI
+38 
-50 SHYIEHMIFK
+50 Y
-60 GTKNRTFQ
+60 NR
-68 KLNDELEA
+68 
-76 LGGEYNAFTDY
+76 
-87 SQTVY
+87 V
-92 SISCLEEE
+92 
-100 LKNAI
+100 
-105 ELLSDM
+105 
-111 LINSEFPEEEIDK
+111 
-124 ERGVI
+124 
-129 LAEIRSSK
+129 
-137 DNIEDISFKRVNEAA
+137 
-152 FEKSAL
+152 
-158 RFDVA
+158 
-163 GLDKNVKG
+163 
-171 FNRNELYQYYKK
+171 
-183 YYVPNNSLIT
+183 
-193 MVSSLSHDEA
+193 
-203 IKEIEKH
+203 
-210 FDNWEAKKLINLNIK
+210 

-326 MLSNSIKYSYLSNK
+326 MLSDSIKYSYLSNK

-386 IIKKSYPISYEI
+386 IIKKSYPVSYEI

>member
-1 MVKLNFD
+1 MGVNIKKGIVIKALNNNMVLIKEQG
-8 VKTHILKNGLEVIT
+8 VEKILLAKGIGFNKKFGDILEDNLEVDKVFSIED
-22 IKKNT
+22 KKN
-27 QISSINIGIKV
+27 QENLKEV
-38 GALNESLEEKGI
+38 
-50 SHYIEHMIFK
+50 Y
-60 GTKNRTFQ
+60 NR
-68 KLNDELEA
+68 
-76 LGGEYNAFTDY
+76 
-87 SQTVY
+87 V
-92 SISCLEEE
+92 
-100 LKNAI
+100 
-105 ELLSDM
+105 
-111 LINSEFPEEEIDK
+111 
-124 ERGVI
+124 
-129 LAEIRSSK
+129 
-137 DNIEDISFKRVNEAA
+137 
-152 FEKSAL
+152 
-158 RFDVA
+158 
-163 GLDKNVKG
+163 
-171 FNRNELYQYYKK
+171 
-183 YYVPNNSLIT
+183 
-193 MVSSLSHDEA
+193 
-203 IKEIEKH
+203 
-210 FDNWEAKKLINLNIK
+210 

-243 LGEELNETIHIGLID
+243 LGEELNETIHIALID

-386 IIKKSYPISYEI
+386 IIKKSYPVSYEI

>member
-1 MVKLNFD
+1 MGVNIKKGIVIKALNNNMVLIKEHG
-8 VKTHILKNGLEVIT
+8 VEKILLAKGIGFNKKFGDILEDNLEVDKVFSIED
-22 IKKNT
+22 KKN
-27 QISSINIGIKV
+27 QENLKEV
-38 GALNESLEEKGI
+38 
-50 SHYIEHMIFK
+50 Y
-60 GTKNRTFQ
+60 NR
-68 KLNDELEA
+68 
-76 LGGEYNAFTDY
+76 
-87 SQTVY
+87 V
-92 SISCLEEE
+92 
-100 LKNAI
+100 
-105 ELLSDM
+105 
-111 LINSEFPEEEIDK
+111 
-124 ERGVI
+124 
-129 LAEIRSSK
+129 
-137 DNIEDISFKRVNEAA
+137 
-152 FEKSAL
+152 
-158 RFDVA
+158 
-163 GLDKNVKG
+163 
-171 FNRNELYQYYKK
+171 
-183 YYVPNNSLIT
+183 
-193 MVSSLSHDEA
+193 
-203 IKEIEKH
+203 
-210 FDNWEAKKLINLNIK
+210 

-386 IIKKSYPISYEI
+386 IIKKSYPVSYEI

-410 DKKVCDDEVAYIAMH
+410 DKKVCDDEVAYIAIH